1 MPRFNSISG
10 TVRRVGK
17 LRTLLLAASI
27 FMPVVPVQAQ
37 EMQLRGN
44 MDEPLTPDIRLQ
56 HDTPVAIRPTQ
67 PARTSS
73 DAGSPQDT
81 GAARG
86 TDPLVDT
93 PLDEAPATPPP
104 QPRRRPATLEE
115 RAGDAAPNPRTTAIT
130 AEEPARQNL
139 REEHTGAI
147 EQIRRPQEDDP
158 FAAPGV
164 PLGTFVLRPSL
175 EQGLTA
181 TSNADGSATGESALL
196 SETTLRLDAVSNWS
210 RHSADVTGYTT
221 WRRSL
226 SGQHVKDVRGRIEG
240 TLNLD
245 LEREW
250 RATARFGYEASP
262 ESASSPIAIP
272 GIASQPTRHQ
282 IDGSL
287 GVEKALGKLRV
298 GLTGEAQ
305 RSVYE
310 DAKLSTGST
319 LSQKHRN
326 STLYTARLRTG
337 YEISPALTP
346 FVEIEGGRRIH
357 DERLDPSGYRRSSDR
372 LGARGGVQFDL
383 GEKFGGELA
392 AGWLRE
398 SYDDDRLEALSAAT
412 IDGTVRWSPQRG
424 TDLRL
429 RGSTTFEGATAPGE
443 SGSVLYGLRLTGER
457 QIRANLTANALL
469 GFDWR
474 DYSGSDE
481 RDLIY
486 TAEAG
491 LTWWMNRYAGL
502 TLRARHE
509 TLDGNRAGRDAK
521 TNSIF
526 LGITARR

>member
-1 MPRFNSISG
+1 MPRFSSRSG
-10 TVRRVGK
+10 TGRRVGK
-17 LRTLLLAASI
+17 LPALLLAASI
-27 FMPVVPVQAQ
+27 LVPAIPVQAQ
-37 EMQLRGN
+37 EMGLRGN
-44 MDEPLTPDIRLQ
+44 MDEPLVPDLRRQ
-56 HDTPVAIRPTQ
+56 QDTPRPAQ
-67 PARTSS
+67 PQRAAPEEAPLP
-73 DAGSPQDT
+73 DANIAQGIDI
-81 GAARG
+81 
-86 TDPLVDT
+86 LIDT
-93 PLDEAPATPPP
+93 PLDEATPPP
-104 QPRRRPATLEE
+104 PARPRPRTVAVEE
-115 RAGDAAPNPRTTAIT
+115 RAEDAPPNPRTTAIMP
-130 AEEPARQNL
+130 EEPVRQNL

-147 EQIRRPQEDDP
+147 EQVRRTPEDDP

-164 PLGTFVLRPSL
+164 RLGTFLLRPTL

-181 TSNADGSATGESALL
+181 TSNADGSATGSSAVL
-196 SETTLRLDAVSNWS
+196 SETTLRLEAASDWS
-210 RHSADVTGYTT
+210 RHSADISGYTT

-226 SGQHVKDVRGRIEG
+226 SGQHVKDVRGRIDG

-245 LEREW
+245 LDREW
-250 RATARFGYEASP
+250 RATARLGYEASP

-282 IDGSL
+282 IDGSV

-305 RSVYE
+305 RSIYE
-310 DAKLSTGST
+310 DAKLSTGGT

-346 FVEIEGGRRIH
+346 FVQLEGGRRIH
-357 DERLDPSGYRRSSDR
+357 DERIDPGGYRRSSDR
-372 LGARGGVQFDL
+372 MGASIGTEFDL
-383 GEKFGGELA
+383 GEKFGGEIA

-398 SYDDDRLEALSAAT
+398 SFDDGRLEALSAAT
-412 IDGTVRWSPQRG
+412 IDGTIRWSPRRG
-424 TDLRL
+424 SDLGL

-443 SGSVLYGLRLTGER
+443 SGSVLYALRLTGQR
-457 QIRANLTANALL
+457 HIRANLTANALL
-469 GFDWR
+469 GIDWR
-474 DYSGSDE
+474 DYSGSNE

-502 TLRARHE
+502 TVRARHE
-509 TLDGNRAGRDAK
+509 TLESNRAGRDAK

>member
-17 LRTLLLAASI
+17 LRTLMLATGIMVPA
-27 FMPVVPVQAQ
+27 FPVQAQ
-37 EMQLRGN
+37 DMELRGN
-44 MDEPLTPDIRLQ
+44 MNEPLVLDIRVQ
-56 HDTPVAIRPTQ
+56 QPVRPTQ
-67 PARTSS
+67 PLRALANEELTPDSS
-73 DAGSPQDT
+73 
-81 GAARG
+81 AARG
-86 TDPLVDT
+86 IEPLVDT
-93 PLDEAPATPPP
+93 PLGETPDAPEPR
-104 QPRRRPATLEE
+104 PRRRAATVEEPAPG
-115 RAGDAAPNPRTTAIT
+115 APPNPRAGAVV
-130 AEEPARQNL
+130 AEEPTRQNQ

-147 EQIRRPQEDDP
+147 EQISRAPEDDP
-158 FAAPGV
+158 FAAPGIQ
-164 PLGTFVLRPSL
+164 LGTFLLRPSL

-181 TSNADGSATGESALL
+181 TSNADGSAGGESAVL
-196 SETTLRLDAVSNWS
+196 SETTLRLNATSDWS
-210 RHSADVTGYTT
+210 RHSAEITGYTT
-221 WRRSL
+221 WRKSL
-226 SGQHVKDVRGRIEG
+226 SGQHLDDVRGRIEG

-245 LEREW
+245 LESDW
-250 RATARFGYEASP
+250 RATARLGYEAAP

-272 GIASQPTRHQ
+272 GTASQPTSHQ
-282 IDGSL
+282 FDGSASI
-287 GVEKALGKLRV
+287 EKSLGKLRL
-298 GLTGEAQ
+298 GLTGEAL
-305 RSVYE
+305 RTVYE
-310 DAKLSTGST
+310 DAELSTGGT
-319 LSQKHRN
+319 LSQKHRS

-346 FVEIEGGRRIH
+346 FVEIEGGRRIY
-357 DERLDPSGYRRSSDR
+357 DERVDPSGYRRSSDR
-372 LGARGGVQFDL
+372 LGARAGMQFDL

-398 SYDDDRLEALSAAT
+398 SFDDDRLAALSAAT

-424 TDLRL
+424 TDLHL
-429 RGSTTFEGATAPGE
+429 RGSTTFEGATAAGE
-443 SGSVLYGLRLTGER
+443 SGSVLYALRLTGER

-474 DYSGSDE
+474 EYTGSDD

-502 TLRARHE
+502 TVRARHE
-509 TLDGNRAGRDAK
+509 TLDGNGAGRDAK